1 MSEEL
6 KARIRS
12 WFTTNNG
19 HPCDDNSFYDIVL
32 DTQSNKITPEEWRDT
47 LVESGAMVSE
57 DAITSVINRYEDLY
71 NFLIHY
77 QSVH

>member
-32 DTQSNKITPEEWRDT
+32 DTQSNKIAPGEWRDT

-57 DAITSVINRYEDLY
+57 DAITSVIKRYEDLY